1 MEARG
6 VRWLIGIALVV
17 AACGSQATAE
27 PSRSPAPVASVGAPA
42 AAGTCPLAV
51 AQLRAFTQGLAGD
64 LSNLS
69 GPIKQK
75 PFSATEAAVANF
87 RVSATVTAFKDDRLA
102 ANLAE
107 CDETA
112 DLAPR
117 VSKVL
122 TTAVDAIERAQAA
135 SITNA
140 SVQRATGVTLLG
152 LLPEVLALGKANE
165 VAATAL
171 GLPNDV
177 AVIPGS
183 AHPGSSAGPAQTPPL
198 TGGSSPS
205 PAGVTAWTDAANAY
219 LNDTFATY
227 RNVSA
232 RAAALSG
239 AGTPSPSATPAELA
253 DGIRQALSGHLVYM
267 DGHRAR
273 GCYSNAYATD
283 RSLAGQWEALLQAGV
298 LPSDATP
305 EGQTAAQGYQA
316 AQTRT
321 DDFLKQMGSF
331 FATCR

>member
-1 MEARG
+1 

-17 AACGSQATAE
+17 AACGSQPTE
-27 PSRSPAPVASVGAPA
+27 PSRSPAPAGSVAARA

-51 AQLRAFTQGLAGD
+51 AQLRALTDGLAGD

-87 RVSATVTAFKDDRLA
+87 RVSATVTAFKDEGIA
-102 ANLAE
+102 ANLASCE
-107 CDETA
+107 ATA

-117 VSKVL
+117 VTKVL
-122 TTAVDAIERAQAA
+122 TTAVAAVEQAQAA

-140 SVQRATGVTLLG
+140 SAQRAAGVKLLG

-165 VAATAL
+165 VAANTL

-177 AVIPGS
+177 AVVPGS
-183 AHPGSSAGPAQTPPL
+183 ADPGSSVGPAKTPPL
-198 TGGSSPS
+198 TGGSSPA
-205 PAGVTAWTDAANAY
+205 PAGGTWTDAANAY

-227 RNVSA
+227 RDVSA

-239 AGTPSPSATPAELA
+239 TGTPTPSATPAELA

-283 RSLAGQWEALLQAGV
+283 RSLAGQWDALLETGV

-305 EGQTAAQGYQA
+305 EGQAAAQGFEA

-321 DDFLKQMGSF
+321 SSFLTQMASF
-331 FATCR
+331 FETCR